1 MNPAAATPS
10 QIKLLKIE
18 VQQYKRLAVLECKRS
33 WLVLAQICQESIDRL
48 EAQLERVK

>member
-10 QIKLLKIE
+10 QIKLLEIE
-18 VQQYKRLAVLECKRS
+18 VQRYKRLAELENEPA

-48 EAQLERVK
+48 EAQLEGVK